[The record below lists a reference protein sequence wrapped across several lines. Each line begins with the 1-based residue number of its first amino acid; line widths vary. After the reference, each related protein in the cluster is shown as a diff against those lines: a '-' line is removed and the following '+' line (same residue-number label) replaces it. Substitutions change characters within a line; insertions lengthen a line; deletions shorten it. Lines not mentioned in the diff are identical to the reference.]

1 MLGYFYLGV
10 EEEGDGGQDP
20 NLRGYKYQRSEES
33 TVRHQSGRIERAEK
47 THFYSNEFLPIWGR
61 YSSLIISLVNDQIES
76 TAMIN
81 VLFIILSQK
90 YKALSRYIARSSF
103 TGNS

>member
-1 MLGYFYLGV
+1 MKGGG
-10 EEEGDGGQDP
+10 EKEGDGGRDP
-20 NLRGYKYQRSEES
+20 NLRGCKYQRSEDS
-33 TVRHQSGRIERAEK
+33 TVRHQSGQIEWAEK
-47 THFYSNEFLPIWGR
+47 THFYSNEFLLIWGR
-61 YSSLIISLVNDQIES
+61 YSSLIISLVNDLIES

-81 VLFIILSQK
+81 ILFIILSQK